1 MSTKSDQIAW
11 RRSKVV
17 EFRARG
23 MTHEEIARE
32 LQVSRQSI
40 TSDIAYLREQAK
52 ETIKDYATDHLP
64 EQYHICLV
72 ALDSIIK
79 RASQII
85 ETAVDNREKLQAMQM
100 YRDTHQLKL
109 ELLSNATTIDSA
121 LHYIRSKQS
130 QQQEQQ
136 FSTQGTKFDDS
147 DSSSDSQTITTAAGK
162 QSVF

>member
-1 MSTKSDQIAW
+1 
-11 RRSKVV
+11 
-17 EFRARG
+17 
-23 MTHEEIARE
+23 MTHEEIAHE

-52 ETIKDYATDHLP
+52 ETIKEYATDHLP

-79 RASQII
+79 RASDII

-121 LHYIRSKQS
+121 LHYIRSKQE
-130 QQQEQQ
+130 QQQEHHY
-136 FSTQGTKFDDS
+136 SPRGTKLDDS
-147 DSSSDSQTITTAAGK
+147 DDSSDSQVTAAATATSAAGR
-162 QSVF
+162 QSV